1 MVRCPFGLRYRKSME
16 RWIRVTLLFALG
28 AAAGG
33 AQEFYSP
40 LGKSFRSLP
49 DSQGI
54 VEAADLALAKGPP
67 SAELLL
73 AAAAARD
80 ALYRFSESIP
90 LYTRGLDE
98 YPNDVRFLRFRGHRF
113 LNIRRYDPAILDL
126 KRAAE
131 MAPASFDV
139 SYHLAL
145 AYYFRGDYGHAAR
158 EYQRCLA
165 MSAANPPATLR
176 GIPAGWRTCYQMDA
190 DARVATLHWS
200 WLALRRAGKP
210 ADADA
215 LLAPI
220 DDKFNVKDNSA
231 YLRGVLQFKRVHAEA
246 AVQPESGPTV
256 GYSLGMWHLLAG
268 RRSEACA
275 AFDKV
280 LASPH
285 WSTFGYIGA
294 ENEVARGAC
303 RAARKQ

>member
-1 MVRCPFGLRYRKSME
+1 ME
-16 RWIRVTLLFALG
+16 QWIRVTLLCTLG
-28 AAAGG
+28 AACG

-40 LGKSFRSLP
+40 LGKSFRSIP
-49 DSQGI
+49 DTQGT
-54 VEAADLALAKGPP
+54 VEAADLALAKGPA

-98 YPNDVRFLRFRGHRF
+98 YPSDVRFLRFRGHRF
-113 LNIRRYDPAILDL
+113 LSIRRFDPAILDL

-145 AYYFRGDYGHAAR
+145 AYYFRGDYSHAAR

-165 MSAANPPATLR
+165 MSAANPPTVFR
-176 GIPAGWRTCYQMDA
+176 GLPAGWRTCYQLDA
-190 DARVATLHWS
+190 DSRVATLHWN
-200 WLALRRAGKP
+200 WLALRRAGRS
-210 ADADA
+210 AEAAA
-215 LLAPI
+215 LIAPV
-220 DDKFNVKDNSA
+220 DDTVKVKDNSA
-231 YLRGVLQFKRVHAEA
+231 YLRGILQFKREHAEA
-246 AVQPESGPTV
+246 ATQPQAGPTV

-268 RRSEACA
+268 RKTEACA

-280 LASPH
+280 LTSPH
-285 WSTFGYIGA
+285 WSTFGFIGA

-303 RAARKQ
+303 RAVRKR